1 MSIRQFAFPVAMAA
15 AAAFAIP
22 GASRAETQKTEAPC
36 PMDEAM
42 EARPPCFLEEIRVI
56 SVRPQYGFS
65 ALQGA
70 KLELLPANGISTETL
85 AARLQQALRAKPL
98 PACLVDV
105 GQVEI
110 GSNAVGEA
118 SSVTLIA
125 KDPKNAERV
134 LRRANQLK
142 S

>member
-1 MSIRQFAFPVAMAA
+1 MAA

-22 GASRAETQKTEAPC
+22 GASRAETPKAEAPC
-36 PMDEAM
+36 PTDEAM
-42 EARPPCFLEEIRVI
+42 AGRPLCFLEEVRVI

-70 KLELLPANGISTETL
+70 KIELLPASGISTEDL
-85 AARLQQALRAKPL
+85 EARLQQALKAKPR

-134 LRRANQLK
+134 LHRANQLK